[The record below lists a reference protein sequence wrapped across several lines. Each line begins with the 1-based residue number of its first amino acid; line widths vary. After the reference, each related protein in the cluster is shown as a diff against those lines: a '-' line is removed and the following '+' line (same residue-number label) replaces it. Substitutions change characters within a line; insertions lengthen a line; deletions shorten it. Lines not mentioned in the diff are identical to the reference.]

1 MQGFLT
7 FPLTLLLVILK
18 FSKFYIYYIVLIV
31 QCQDTYRILIDNYF
45 MKVQFKYNLKKLRE
59 DKGLSQKELGDIL
72 GVSYSAVSAW
82 ELGRNEPD
90 FDTLVKLSDF
100 FNVDERTFLREKL

>member
-1 MQGFLT
+1 MT
-7 FPLTLLLVILK
+7 FPLIFLLGILK
-18 FSKFYIYYIVLIV
+18 YSKFYIYYIVLIV